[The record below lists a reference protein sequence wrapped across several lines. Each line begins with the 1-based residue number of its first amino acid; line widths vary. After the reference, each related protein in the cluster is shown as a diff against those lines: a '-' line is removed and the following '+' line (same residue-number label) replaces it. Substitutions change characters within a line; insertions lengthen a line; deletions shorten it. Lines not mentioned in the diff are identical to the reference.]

1 MKKVLLAS
9 LMLLG
14 IVTNGKAAVGDTFI
28 IDGLK
33 YTVLTEDTDNGT
45 GTVSVGKTT
54 GTYQNDPNLTGEIT
68 IPATVVNNNITYQV
82 IKITDMGLYKCS
94 DITKII
100 FPEGFKEIS
109 SLTSYNTSLKEI
121 VIPSTITKLNM
132 LQLRG
137 CSLERITI
145 NDLNAYL
152 QLEGSLRWSYGNE
165 PHLYYQGQEV
175 TEITLPE
182 NITTVNISNPYITKV
197 NLHKNIQNIQK
208 YYCGQK
214 HIIIP
219 EGVKKIPMDCFNLKT
234 LEELTFPTTLE
245 ECQNNFNTDQCI
257 LKRVNIS
264 DLEAWCRIKFWNGLG
279 YDYSYNPLWKAHDL
293 YVNGEL
299 IQELEIPNTITEV
312 LPCSFSGASFTTIT
326 FHDDFTKIGQEAFR
340 RCLSLKTIVLNE
352 GLTEI
357 EYGAFQECNNPS
369 PKQITLPASL
379 EIIGGSAF
387 SGCQIEKITFGD
399 KLINLSSLALS
410 NNPLKA
416 VYLPNS
422 IKKIEYSAFVDTS
435 DKMNIQHLTLPSH
448 LEVVQQSFLPKD
460 VQEVTI
466 PKGVIAEDV
475 DNTQP
480 EGVEH
485 YGWTEWL
492 PKNIKSVF
500 IMGDEIPAEIRNWS
514 VGEDFTVYV
523 KESVFREKYPNG
535 QFTYTATN
543 TYDHTT
549 TTYTVKVDYRIP
561 VTMGTTTSDNST
573 SNFKSM
579 CRDFDADFSDP
590 NVTDPELK
598 VWLAADYNG
607 NNHNVMMQQL
617 NYVPSRLKANVT
629 DPETGELYQGL
640 DEYVGIILEGTPGK
654 TYYYKMGEHD
664 YTQGAEGQWL
674 LEDAQQNFLVG
685 ANDPNI
691 IDTEFSAKE
700 KGEKHLN
707 YGLKNGYFK
716 KYSSVGWITYNKSY
730 LSLPESI
737 LEGNEN
743 YDSKQIGFEFYEL
756 DGTTRILS
764 AEEFSSRCE
773 DDIFNGRT
781 YNLQGQAVG
790 DDYKGFV
797 IQNGKK
803 FIRK

>member
-1 MKKVLLAS
+1 M
-9 LMLLG
+9 
-14 IVTNGKAAVGDTFI
+14 FI
-28 IDGLK
+28 
-33 YTVLTEDTDNGT
+33 
-45 GTVSVGKTT
+45 
-54 GTYQNDPNLTGEIT
+54 
-68 IPATVVNNNITYQV
+68 
-82 IKITDMGLYKCS
+82 
-94 DITKII
+94 
-100 FPEGFKEIS
+100 
-109 SLTSYNTSLKEI
+109 
-121 VIPSTITKLNM
+121 
-132 LQLRG
+132 R
-137 CSLERITI
+137 
-145 NDLNAYL
+145 
-152 QLEGSLRWSYGNE
+152 
-165 PHLYYQGQEV
+165 LYYQGQEV

-257 LKRVNIS
+257 LKR
-264 DLEAWCRIKFWNGLG
+264 
-279 YDYSYNPLWKAHDL
+279 
-293 YVNGEL
+293 GEL

-579 CRDFDADFSDP
+579 CRD
-590 NVTDPELK
+590 
-598 VWLAADYNG
+598 
-607 NNHNVMMQQL
+607 
-617 NYVPSRLKANVT
+617 
-629 DPETGELYQGL
+629 
-640 DEYVGIILEGTPGK
+640 
-654 TYYYKMGEHD
+654 
-664 YTQGAEGQWL
+664 
-674 LEDAQQNFLVG
+674 
-685 ANDPNI
+685 
-691 IDTEFSAKE
+691 
-700 KGEKHLN
+700 
-707 YGLKNGYFK
+707 
-716 KYSSVGWITYNKSY
+716 
-730 LSLPESI
+730 
-737 LEGNEN
+737 
-743 YDSKQIGFEFYEL
+743 
-756 DGTTRILS
+756 
-764 AEEFSSRCE
+764 
-773 DDIFNGRT
+773 
-781 YNLQGQAVG
+781 
-790 DDYKGFV
+790 
-797 IQNGKK
+797 
-803 FIRK
+803 

>member
-28 IDGLK
+28 IGVLK
-33 YTVLTEDTDNGT
+33 YTVVTENTSSGT
-45 GTVSVGKTT
+45 GTVSVGNTT
-54 GTYQNDPNLTGEIT
+54 GTNQNDPNLTGEIT

-82 IKITDMGLYKCS
+82 IKITNNGLNKCS
-94 DITKII
+94 NITKII

-109 SLTSYNTSLKEI
+109 GLGSYNTSLKEI
-121 VIPSTITKLNM
+121 VIPSTITTLNM
-132 LQLRG
+132 RQIRQ
-137 CSLERITI
+137 CPLEKITI

-152 QLEGSLRWSYGNE
+152 QLDGSLVWNYGKE

-182 NITTVNISNPYITKV
+182 NITTVNICNPYITKV
-197 NLHKNIQNIQK
+197 NLHENIRNIQK
-208 YYCGQK
+208 YYCGQN

-219 EGVKKIPMDCFNLKT
+219 EGVKKIPNDCFKLKT

-245 ECQNNFNTDQCI
+245 ECRQNFNTSECI

-279 YDYSYNPLWKAHDL
+279 YDYSNNPLWMAHDL

-326 FHDDFTKIGQEAFR
+326 FHDNFTKIGQEAFNSCR
-340 RCLSLKTIVLNE
+340 SLKTIVLNE

-357 EYGAFQECNNPS
+357 EYGAFEECNNPS

-379 EIIGGSAF
+379 EIIGGDAF
-387 SGCQIEKITFGD
+387 SSCQIEKITFGN
-399 KLINLSSLALS
+399 KLINLSSFALS
-410 NNPLKA
+410 DNPLKA

-422 IKKIEYSAFVDTS
+422 IKKIEYYAFDGKA
-435 DKMNIQHLTLPSH
+435 DLMNIQHLTLPSH
-448 LEVVQQSFLPKD
+448 LEVVQQGFLPKD

-475 DNTQP
+475 KNTLL
-480 EGVEH
+480 EGVKA
-485 YGWTEWL
+485 WMDWL
-492 PKNIKSVF
+492 PGNIKSVF

-543 TYDHTT
+543 DYDHTT

-561 VTMGTTTSDNST
+561 VTMGTTTSDYST

-743 YDSKQIGFEFYEL
+743 YDSKQIGFEFFEL

-773 DDIFNGRT
+773 DDIINGRT
-781 YNLQGQAVG
+781 YNIQGQAVG